1 MGLLALIG
9 ALQLHAHD
17 FSKPAVSTGGDAT
30 DSIYYAIISDSPAEV
45 EVTFRGA
52 RYNEFSGEYSGEV
65 YIPATVTHGGV
76 TYTVTTIGEDAFYGC
91 SGITALTVPETVDSI
106 VDNFRGLT
114 SLEKL
119 NWQPAQP
126 VKTEYGREWSSSLAD
141 TKIEEVRFRHYV
153 PAEMCQNCTTL
164 SLVTF
169 DATMDSIAEGAFRN
183 VPTQFSIE
191 FAPDMERLFIGMEAF
206 HSSWIDSISLPS
218 SITELTVCGLAF
230 ADSRLRSFV
239 MPDSVTV
246 VFDYSERRGGGT
258 FNNCDSLREITI
270 PRGTAYLT
278 QNTFTGCDSLK
289 RVTWLASRFYQ
300 TSEAGMVI
308 PTREGLTLFKDCPN
322 LESLLIGEDVQVLPS
337 LYAPNETKIKE
348 IDYRA
353 VYATEGTLIS
363 MEDNAYIND
372 VTVTFGDRVESIPP
386 RAFHRFSGIKEV
398 TLPASLKSLGCNA
411 FYPTTVINGLTSPM
425 GYTVSIDRNSCSSW
439 DKVYLYARYNDY
451 GTDIEPLGKFP
462 GTEMTALADGLLSY
476 TFPMEFCDNIYIRFS
491 NGTNDNRT
499 RDILMDEDNRI
510 YALPE
515 QTGDN
520 ILPFEH
526 RPDGELPSD
535 DGTFLVRLTDIPLPE
550 ALTVTLVKPQDEASL
565 WQKAYVHYNT
575 ADNNTYTEEM
585 TPAEDGN
592 SFTYTFGI
600 GEELT
605 SIRFLN
611 YTENDGTEYADQR
624 ISYVLTKETSY
635 EANGYGEFYPMTC
648 TLQDVAYEQD
658 VIYDDPMT
666 AYSSGVPLSVETTTP
681 DYATSARFSS
691 YDYAAPWGVSVF
703 SISADRL
710 NAAGNNDADGSGW
723 ALSPVIDASAAE
735 HLTLSFDH
743 SLSHTDGLTD
753 ISPYCNLLVSSDGLK
768 WDTVEIYWPEY
779 GNGVQSGRKASVSVS
794 LDRWKG
800 HQTRIAFAY
809 NWTPEHYPGW
819 TIENLHITSSPVTEQ
834 GGDGEIVMVDT
845 DFPQSAE
852 HFYDID
858 GDGLME
864 YFSSGSNNDG
874 STKVYDLYGRFLRT
888 VPITGGLLSVEDVDR
903 SGEPEVIA
911 MDYDYDNPSLTLHS
925 LSGETLAGIYPPDQF
940 YGQKYTQLFDAD
952 GDGRMDIYVNYRES
966 VHSIFYQQP
975 DGTFMERRIETVT
988 DPEEIS
994 EAMFA
999 QYGANPVIQPP
1010 INFSGAALAKAPR
1023 PPHMNAPAADAENKV
1038 QRAAAA
1044 PIFAEDAVTS
1054 LDINMDGLP
1063 DLLNLYNGNALL
1075 SLGDNRYYYGDFGG
1089 AVTAKDVSGDGIPDY
1104 IVYDEEN
1111 KEVRLLIYEGND
1123 SFKEQT
1129 LMQNFNITG
1138 IYCYDFDS
1146 DGDVDILLPFDYT
1159 SSSGYAFL
1167 VFFEN
1172 QGNNTFKKKEQGVN
1186 EKMRFLGCNDYDNDG
1201 TYEVIGMTCDTVMT
1215 GETDD
1220 YSGAPLWRE
1229 TKEFYLIEC
1238 NKDFTYTKGGEPD
1251 FVLTNTNNQSG
1262 DPGDWIFNV
1271 EDDNTAIVC
1280 GDFNNDGITEFWA
1293 TFDPGYNGEP
1303 YRGTFAAAQPN
1314 AAPEKMDA
1322 PTFVDDAASGTL
1334 RIEWKAGKDA
1344 TTSACDLSYEIRIGS
1359 APGKGDIWYGHST
1372 ADGRRLRPGEG
1383 NAAYSLFQIV
1393 NTSTWLTGDYYISV
1407 QAIDPQ
1413 GLGSA
1418 WSEETVYTKK
1428 TLHSALTA
1436 SPAEL
1441 TTVDTL
1447 TVALSMPY
1455 SPAYQYDWDFG
1466 EDAVVT
1472 SQGETSARVVYTS
1485 AGTKTVTLTITDPDG
1500 RTATA
1505 ETSAEVFAVKM
1516 ESVGNYTRRG
1526 MAADFD
1532 MDGVLELLGNTQDN
1546 NNTLYGLFD
1555 NDGKG
1560 NFTKVMKTF
1569 NSDLEP
1575 GETNVILDFNM
1586 DGLPD
1591 FMTKSNK
1598 GNVFVNLEELDFQP
1612 DDKTFS
1618 FNTAD
1623 SQWAED
1629 WLLGSGTRWLD
1640 INCDGYM
1647 DAEHNQDYYLNTG
1660 DNLTY
1665 TEWSPGISAA
1675 NQNIAVFEDLNG
1687 DGAPDMIVSTYAAQ
1701 QYSYSLRLNNGDGT
1715 FSQPIEL
1722 ETLTRTFSDV
1732 QSSLGSGNIKFAD
1745 FNNDGYKDML
1755 IISNWVNDVPATVIL
1770 GNAGNT
1776 FSETVDLGMEIM
1788 IENGDGLTV
1797 FDFDNNGYPDL
1808 LFNANVGNYK
1818 YNTYILYFYQGMQTR
1833 LQTVAEGESFS
1844 KFEIAGDLNGDGT
1857 PDGMSHSISTRH
1869 TNTAPAAPA
1878 NVRAVQDDDL
1888 VTLLW
1893 DDAIDAET
1901 PTTQMRYNV
1910 SLRRAGKSGDDS
1922 YIVSPLN
1929 GGSDEAAPIA
1939 GYPYRETTQMSL
1951 PIERF
1956 TAGEQ
1961 YELMVQSIDL
1971 WGKQS
1976 PFSAVYTFEVGSV
1989 VAIDAPAETC
1999 IESETVITYKG
2010 TETGTPEW
2018 SLNGATIVTQE
2029 GNSITAKWSEA
2040 GTKEIS
2046 VTVGGVTS
2054 SRPITVRK
2062 SIDMNFSL
2070 PELVLAGAE
2079 VPFTLPEVFSQAG
2092 VSVGVRTSDNQDM
2105 SGSSLNFTGN
2115 RPQKG
2120 GVDNPDDRKIIVE
2133 RRGSTLDARVTF
2145 NTTPGNAAWIELYC
2159 VDPVCGEVSYRQS
2172 VNLTAEN
2179 ITPEISI
2186 VTVDAASGH
2195 NKILWEVPS
2204 DLPADLFTA
2213 MAVYREEGATDNFV
2227 EIGRVPV
2234 ANGEFIDLQSDP
2246 TVRKNRY
2253 RLALVTS
2260 YGGFSTMSEPH
2271 SSVHVMLNRGMGSD
2285 INIIWTPYEGG
2296 TVEQYSIMRGTDAA
2310 DMTVIAT
2317 ASGYETSYTDKT
2329 AAEGVTYYYALS
2341 YSNLYESDWRPMN
2354 APAMAGAH
2362 YAPAAYASAGMAG
2375 QSNVV
2380 STSES
2385 KTVTFAQSLS
2395 ILTLEKLYELSPSV
2409 TSLHC
2414 YAEIMP
2420 AMATYRQVNWSIT
2433 SGSNLATIDGSGMLT
2448 YIGNGENGSVTV
2460 KASTMD
2466 GSDISETRT
2475 ISVRGFTKAVP
2486 VSSVNVTAPYTTL
2499 TPETRMVALSA
2510 EVLPTNATDRSV
2522 TWSVVSGSAIVS
2534 VDLYGNVSARGYNGT
2549 ATIRATANDGSGA
2562 YGEITLTVTGFTGE
2576 IVPVE
2581 SVRIIAP
2588 YTELTPENYGSV
2600 QLSAEVLPDN
2610 ATDKTILWEVVS
2622 GAELIEISWSGL
2634 VRATGT
2640 DGTATVRATATDGS
2654 GAYDEITLTVSG
2666 FGNAVSTAGKERAI
2680 LWPVPAHDEINVECD
2695 YEIARLEV
2703 LSLDGRTLITAD
2715 STAQIDI
2722 SSLPAGLYL
2731 MRITADNGTI
2741 ELLRFTVTR

>member
-1 MGLLALIG
+1 MSLLALIS

-45 EVTFRGA
+45 AVTFRGA

-126 VKTEYGREWSSSLAD
+126 VKAEYGREWSSSLAD

-153 PAEMCQNCTTL
+153 PAEMCQNCTNL

-169 DATMDSIAEGAFRN
+169 DATMDSIAEGAFRD

-191 FAPDMERLFIGMEAF
+191 FAPDMERLLIGIEAF
-206 HSSWIDSISLPS
+206 HSSGIDSISLPS

-230 ADSRLRSFV
+230 AGSRLRSFV

-289 RVTWLASRFYQ
+289 RVTWLASHFYQ
-300 TSEAGMVI
+300 TSKAGMVI
-308 PTREGLTLFKDCPN
+308 PTREELTLFKDCPN

-353 VYATEGTLIS
+353 VYATEGALIS
-363 MEDNAYIND
+363 MEDNAYTND

-491 NGTNDNRT
+491 NGTNANRT

-565 WQKAYVHYNT
+565 WQKAYVQYNT

-624 ISYVLTKETSY
+624 ISYVLPKETSY

-703 SISADRL
+703 SISADWL

-779 GNGVQSGRKASVSVS
+779 GSGAQSGRKASVSVS

-819 TIENLHITSSPVTEQ
+819 GIENLHITSSPVTEQ

-903 SGEPEVIA
+903 SGEPKVIA
-911 MDYDYDNPSLTLHS
+911 MDRDYDNPSLTLHS

-1393 NTSTWLTGDYYISV
+1393 YTSTWLTGDYYIAV

-1413 GLGSA
+1413 GLGSE

-1455 SPAYQYDWDFG
+1455 SSAYKYDWDFG
-1466 EDAVVT
+1466 ENAVVV

-1500 RTATA
+1500 RTASA
-1505 ETSAEVFAVKM
+1505 ETSVEVFAVKIDP
-1516 ESVGNYTRRG
+1516 VGNYARQG
-1526 MAADFD
+1526 MVADFD
-1532 MDGVLELLGNTQDN
+1532 NDGILELLGSVENDNYNTQ
-1546 NNTLYGLFD
+1546 YGLFD

-1569 NSDLEP
+1569 NSDLIP
-1575 GETNVILDFNM
+1575 GDVQAVTDFNM

-1591 FMTKSNK
+1591 FITTATK
-1598 GNVFVNLEELDFQP
+1598 GNVFINNEDLAFTFST
-1612 DDKTFS
+1612 KTF
-1618 FNTAD
+1618 TVD
-1623 SQWAED
+1623 
-1629 WLLGSGTRWLD
+1629 GSNSYPAQEIWD
-1640 INCDGYM
+1640 IYNMVDVDGDGMM
-1647 DAEHNQDYYLNTG
+1647 DIVNGGYVYLNTG
-1660 DNLTY
+1660 DNINFASADNLPMPDGDLILAADMNCDGNIDFL
-1665 TEWSPGISAA
+1665 SRKDVSSGIYSAA
-1675 NQNIAVFEDLNG
+1675 CH
-1687 DGAPDMIVSTYAAQ
+1687 
-1701 QYSYSLRLNNGDGT
+1701 LNNGDGT
-1715 FSQPIEL
+1715 FAPAVEITALRSSSAYSPGD
-1722 ETLTRTFSDV
+1722 LTAVDM
-1732 QSSLGSGNIKFAD
+1732 
-1745 FNNDGYKDML
+1745 NNDGYKDL
-1755 IISNWVNDVPATVIL
+1755 LFSTTTYIDGEWKDVAYIL
-1770 GNAGNT
+1770 LANADGT
-1776 FSETVDLGMEIM
+1776 FTEKIDLGTTLLVKEH
-1788 IENGDGLTV
+1788 NRAV
-1797 FDFDNNGYPDL
+1797 WHDFDNNGYPDL
-1808 LFNANVGNYK
+1808 VANVINDRYGENRNYS
-1818 YNTYILYFYQGMQTR
+1818 IIYFYPSMEMRVQT
-1833 LQTVAEGESFS
+1833 LAEGVNYSDMTL
-1844 KFEIAGDLNGDGT
+1844 AGDLNSDGV
-1857 PDGMSHSISTRH
+1857 PDGYTYNALSRH
-1869 TNTAPAAPA
+1869 TNASPAAPT
-1878 NVRAVQDDDL
+1878 NVRAVQDDDM

-1910 SLRRAGKSGDDS
+1910 SLRCAGKSGDGS

-1929 GGSDEAAPIA
+1929 GGSDEAAPIP
-1939 GYPYRETTQMSL
+1939 GYPYREGTQMRL

-2018 SLNGATIVTQE
+2018 SLNGATIVAQE

-2062 SIDMNFSL
+2062 SIDMNFYL

-2120 GVDNPDDRKIIVE
+2120 GIDNPDDRKIIIE

-2159 VDPVCGEVSYRQS
+2159 VDPVCGEVSCRRS
-2172 VNLTAEN
+2172 VMLTAEN

-2195 NKILWEVPS
+2195 NRILWDVPS
-2204 DLPADLFTA
+2204 DLPAGLFTD

-2227 EIGRVPV
+2227 EIGRVPIS
-2234 ANGEFIDLQSDP
+2234 NGEFIDLQSDP

-2253 RLALVTS
+2253 RIALVTT
-2260 YGGFSTMSEPH
+2260 YGGFSTMSETH

-2285 INIIWTPYEGG
+2285 INIIWSQYEGG
-2296 TVEQYSIMRGTDAA
+2296 TIEQYSIMRGTDAA
-2310 DMTVIAT
+2310 NMTAIAT

-2329 AAEGVTYYYALS
+2329 AAEGVTYYYALA

-2354 APAMAGAH
+2354 APALAGAH

-2433 SGSNLATIDGSGMLT
+2433 SGDNLATIDGSGMLT

-2534 VDLYGNVSARGYNGT
+2534 VDYDGYVSAKGYNGT
-2549 ATIRATANDGSGA
+2549 ATVRATANDGSGV

-2600 QLSAEVLPDN
+2600 QLTAEVLPEEAN
-2610 ATDKTILWEVVS
+2610 DKTVMWEVVS
-2622 GAELIEISWSGL
+2622 GAELIEVNQFGL
-2634 VRATGT
+2634 VQAYGT
-2640 DGTATVRATATDGS
+2640 DGSAVVRATATDGS

-2666 FGNAVSTAGKERAI
+2666 FGNAVGTAGKESAI
-2680 LWPVPAHDEINVECD
+2680 LWPVPARDEINVECD

-2731 MRITADNGTI
+2731 MRITADNGTV